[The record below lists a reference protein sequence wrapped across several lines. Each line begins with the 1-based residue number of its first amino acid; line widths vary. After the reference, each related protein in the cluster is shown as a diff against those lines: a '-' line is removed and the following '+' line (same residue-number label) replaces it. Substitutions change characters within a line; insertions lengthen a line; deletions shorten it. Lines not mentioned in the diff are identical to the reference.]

1 MENQKFCLTW
11 KDYNSN
17 FSKEFGEF
25 RKHEDFFDVTLA
37 CEENTITAHKIVL
50 SAASDFFK
58 NILRKHKHE
67 HPLIYLTEVKISDL
81 QSILD
86 FIYTGETEV
95 AERDLE
101 SLLATATRFKVKG
114 LTDGA
119 GGSDVLSSVPAGVAT
134 AVPVGVGAE
143 AVKRRLK
150 TTDLII
156 EDKRPKILTQALK
169 TTITPVYTT
178 ATAGTVSVTET
189 GGLAIVKSEHVAA
202 TGDSDQSLPVR
213 AVRTSAEP
221 IDISSFLSPEEQQQF
236 ESEAVAVA
244 GSFPKTVSNV
254 IDTSGI
260 SVSQDYLNN
269 KTELDRQCNE
279 LMVSSYD
286 SSVGKTVWQCAQCH
300 YSSKLRYTVKEHVET
315 HISGF
320 SHQCPLCDK
329 TCNTRNALRV
339 HTIRKHSNKV
349 QVAKQVQQNMLSLP
363 PPS

>member
-1 MENQKFCLTW
+1 MLTMDNQKFCLTW

-119 GGSDVLSSVPAGVAT
+119 GGSEVLSSVPAGLT
-134 AVPVGVGAE
+134 TTLPVGAE
-143 AVKRRLK
+143 AVKRKLK

-156 EDKRPKILTQALK
+156 EDKRPKILTPALK

-178 ATAGTVSVTET
+178 ATAGTVNVTDT
-189 GGLAIVKSEHVAA
+189 GALAIVKSEHLTNA
-202 TGDSDQSLPVR
+202 GDSDHSLPVR

-286 SSVGKTVWQCAQCH
+286 SSVGKEQ
-300 YSSKLRYTVKEHVET
+300 
-315 HISGF
+315 
-320 SHQCPLCDK
+320 
-329 TCNTRNALRV
+329 NTWSR
-339 HTIRKHSNKV
+339 
-349 QVAKQVQQNMLSLP
+349 
-363 PPS
+363 

>member
-1 MENQKFCLTW
+1 MEPNQKFCLTW

-17 FSKEFGEF
+17 FSKEFDEC
-25 RKHEDFFDVTLA
+25 RKHEDFFDVSIA
-37 CEENTITAHKIVL
+37 CEDSVLTAHKIVL

-67 HPLIYLTEVKISDL
+67 HPLIYLTEVKFSDL

-95 AERDLE
+95 AEKDLE

-114 LTDGA
+114 LTDGP
-119 GGSDVLSSVPAGVAT
+119 GGTSHEIV
-134 AVPVGVGAE
+134 VPVE
-143 AVKRRLK
+143 AAKRKIR
-150 TTDLII
+150 TEIHV
-156 EDKRPKILTQALK
+156 EDKRAKLIPAATLK
-169 TTITPVYTT
+169 TTITPVYTES
-178 ATAGTVSVTET
+178 GSVVKTEHH
-189 GGLAIVKSEHVAA
+189 GGDGENN
-202 TGDSDQSLPVR
+202 LPR
-213 AVRTSAEP
+213 AVRTNADP

-236 ESEAVAVA
+236 ETEAAV

-254 IDTSGI
+254 IDTG
-260 SVSQDYLNN
+260 SVSQDYLTN

-339 HTIRKHSNKV
+339 HTIRKHSNKL
-349 QVAKQVQQNMLSLP
+349 KNNHHQQGLM
-363 PPS
+363 

>member
-1 MENQKFCLTW
+1 MDNQKFCLTW

-119 GGSDVLSSVPAGVAT
+119 GGSEVLSSVPAGLTT
-134 AVPVGVGAE
+134 ALPVGAE
-143 AVKRRLK
+143 AVKRKLK

-156 EDKRPKILTQALK
+156 EDKRPKILTPALK

-178 ATAGTVSVTET
+178 ATAGTVNVTET
-189 GGLAIVKSEHVAA
+189 GALAIVKSEHVAA
-202 TGDSDQSLPVR
+202 AGDSDPSLPVR

>member
-1 MENQKFCLTW
+1 MDNQKFCLTW

-119 GGSDVLSSVPAGVAT
+119 GGSEVLSSVPAGLTT
-134 AVPVGVGAE
+134 AIPVGAE
-143 AVKRRLK
+143 AVKRKLK

-156 EDKRPKILTQALK
+156 EDKRPKILTPALK

-178 ATAGTVSVTET
+178 ATAGTVNVTET
-189 GGLAIVKSEHVAA
+189 GALAIVKSEHVAA
-202 TGDSDQSLPVR
+202 GAGDSDPSLPVR

-286 SSVGKTVWQCAQCH
+286 SSVGEDPHTWSSLTVHLFLQ
-300 YSSKLRYTVKEHVET
+300 
-315 HISGF
+315 F
-320 SHQCPLCDK
+320 
-329 TCNTRNALRV
+329 
-339 HTIRKHSNKV
+339 
-349 QVAKQVQQNMLSLP
+349 
-363 PPS
+363 

>member
-1 MENQKFCLTW
+1 MPEK
-11 KDYNSN
+11 KGS
-17 FSKEFGEF
+17 F
-25 RKHEDFFDVTLA
+25 RCQECSFVANRKSSLRDHVANKHEGLRLVCPYMCGKTFSCRGSRSVHARKYCSRRTGR
-37 CEENTITAHKIVL
+37 TIIVSTPNAH
-50 SAASDFFK
+50 
-58 NILRKHKHE
+58 
-67 HPLIYLTEVKISDL
+67 EVVFSFHLPED
-81 QSILD
+81 S
-86 FIYTGETEV
+86 G
-95 AERDLE
+95 
-101 SLLATATRFKVKG
+101 
-114 LTDGA
+114 
-119 GGSDVLSSVPAGVAT
+119 GGSDDIHIEMEPETERQQASESLDSYKAK
-134 AVPVGVGAE
+134 E
-143 AVKRRLK
+143 AK
-150 TTDLII
+150 
-156 EDKRPKILTQALK
+156 EA
-169 TTITPVYTT
+169 
-178 ATAGTVSVTET
+178 
-189 GGLAIVKSEHVAA
+189 
-202 TGDSDQSLPVR
+202 GDSDQNLPVR

-286 SSVGKTVWQCAQCH
+286 SSVGRAHSINRINKQSHNLLILGKTVWQCAQCH

-349 QVAKQVQQNMLSLP
+349 AKQVQQNMLSLP

>member
-1 MENQKFCLTW
+1 MENPKFCLTW

-58 NILRKHKHE
+58 TILRKHKHE
-67 HPLIYLTEVKISDL
+67 HPLIYLTEVKFSDL

-86 FIYTGETEV
+86 FIYSGEAEV
-95 AERDLE
+95 AEKDLE

-119 GGSDVLSSVPAGVAT
+119 SGSDVLSTVTPGVAT

-143 AVKRRLK
+143 AVKRKLK

-156 EDKRPKILTQALK
+156 EDKRPKIQTLK

-178 ATAGTVSVTET
+178 ATAGSVSVTDT
-189 GGLAIVKSEHVAA
+189 GALAIVKSEHVAVA
-202 TGDSDQSLPVR
+202 GDGDTGIPVR

-254 IDTSGI
+254 IDTG

-286 SSVGKTVWQCAQCH
+286 SSVGRVIT
-300 YSSKLRYTVKEHVET
+300 L
-315 HISGF
+315 
-320 SHQCPLCDK
+320 
-329 TCNTRNALRV
+329 NT
-339 HTIRKHSNKV
+339 
-349 QVAKQVQQNMLSLP
+349 
-363 PPS
+363 

>member
-11 KDYNSN
+11 KDYNSH
-17 FSKEFGEF
+17 FCKEFGEF
-25 RKHEDFFDVTLA
+25 RKQEDFFDVTLA
-37 CEENTITAHKIVL
+37 CEENSVTAHKIVL
-50 SAASDFFK
+50 SAASEFFK
-58 NILRKHKHE
+58 TILRKHKHE
-67 HPLIYLTEVKISDL
+67 HPLIYLTEVKFRDL

-114 LTDGA
+114 LTDSTSPGE
-119 GGSDVLSSVPAGVAT
+119 GPESV
-134 AVPVGVGAE
+134 
-143 AVKRRLK
+143 KKKLK
-150 TTDLII
+150 TELIVDEKKCKMI
-156 EDKRPKILTQALK
+156 TTSPPMK
-169 TTITPVYTT
+169 TTITPVYHE
-178 ATAGTVSVTET
+178 GTV
-189 GGLAIVKSEHVAA
+189 IKSEV
-202 TGDSDQSLPVR
+202 DSDNNMR
-213 AVRTSAEP
+213 AVRSTEP

-236 ESEAVAVA
+236 ESEAVVHPS
-244 GSFPKTVSNV
+244 GYPRTVSNV
-254 IDTSGI
+254 IDAG
-260 SVSQDYLNN
+260 SVSQDYLSN

-320 SHQCPLCDK
+320 SHQCPLCEK

-349 QVAKQVQQNMLSLP
+349 NMEKHHQP
-363 PPS
+363 NIV